1 MIFGDAN
8 PSGHLPVT
16 FPEKTEDLPDF
27 SDYSMQGRTYRYAT
41 KTPLYPFGFGL
52 TYTEWKFSNL
62 ECKKESDGVRVSVK
76 VNNIGNADGKECV
89 QVYVQ
94 KNNRNQDDPLYSL
107 KAFKKVS
114 VKKGESAEVKFNL
127 PLKAFETITEEGESE
142 IQTGEYTII
151 ISDSA
156 PDPVAVT
163 LGASEWI
170 KGSVNI

>member
-1 MIFGDAN
+1 MN
-8 PSGHLPVT
+8 
-16 FPEKTEDLPDF
+16 
-27 SDYSMQGRTYRYAT
+27 
-41 KTPLYPFGFGL
+41 
-52 TYTEWKFSNL
+52 
-62 ECKKESDGVRVSVK
+62 
-76 VNNIGNADGKECV
+76 
-89 QVYVQ
+89 
-94 KNNRNQDDPLYSL
+94 
-107 KAFKKVS
+107 
-114 VKKGESAEVKFNL
+114 VKKGESAEVKFEL